1 VSSSVTD
8 AKTALRTVFLVV
20 HMGFAARYLLRTDI
34 LSTLK
39 AAGVRIV
46 ILTPNPDE
54 PYMAKEFSDSGVL
67 LERLR
72 VDWTDVSLVT
82 ASRAWSLCFYLRK
95 YTLAGGHRSEAL
107 QEKYANF
114 DAMVR
119 ARNRFLAACFRLALN
134 GLWRSHALR
143 RLLLGIETRLFTRA
157 VHDDLFDRYEPHLV
171 VTTSPGWFFPD
182 AVVLREARARGVAG
196 ATLVL
201 SWDNPTSKGY
211 RGAEPERTIVWS
223 DEMARQIAEHHDYP
237 RAQIRVEGVPHFD
250 HYVREGALLTR
261 EELCEQ
267 LGLDPA
273 RRLILFA
280 TSSPGIFRRNAA
292 VAETLAQAIA
302 TDALGVPAQLV
313 VRLHPINF
321 RPDHRTPLDEYRRL
335 VEAYPNVQLD
345 VPEVRSERL
354 RVDMAASDG
363 LRLGSLIKH
372 CDVLV
377 NVFSTTTLEA
387 FLVDRPVVLVSSEV
401 DLDRGVGG
409 RRREFHEYEHVRSVM
424 AEQAARVAYSLPEI
438 VDHLRAYLADPSLD
452 AEGRSRVAARELGPA
467 DGWSGQRIGG
477 ALLALLGVS
486 PASKE
491 PAIAPREEV
500 PG

>member
-1 VSSSVTD
+1 MSSSVTD

-107 QEKYANF
+107 QDKYADF

-119 ARNRFLAACFRLALN
+119 ARSRFLAACFRLALN

-143 RLLLGIETRLFTRA
+143 RLLLDVETRLFTRA

-182 AVVLREARARGVAG
+182 AVVLREAHARGVAS
-196 ATLVL
+196 ATLIL

-211 RGAEPERTIVWS
+211 RGAEPEQTIVWS

-237 RAQIRVEGVPHFD
+237 RAQIRVAGVPHFD
-250 HYVREGALLTR
+250 HYVREDELLTR

-280 TSSPGIFRRNAA
+280 TSSPGIFRSNAA
-292 VAETLAQAIA
+292 VAETLARAIA
-302 TDALGVPAQLV
+302 TDALGAPAQLV

-321 RPDHRTPLDEYRRL
+321 RPDHRTPFDEYRGL
-335 VEAYPNVQLD
+335 VDTYAHVHLD
-345 VPEVRSERL
+345 VPEVCSERL
-354 RVDMAASDG
+354 RVDMPASDA

-401 DLDRGVGG
+401 DLDRSTGD
-409 RRREFHEYEHVRSVM
+409 RRREFQDYEHVASVM

-438 VDHLRAYLADPSLD
+438 VEHLSTYLADPSLD
-452 AEGRSRVAARELGPA
+452 REGRRRVAARELGPA
-467 DGWSGQRIGG
+467 DGRAGKRIGRT
-477 ALLALLGVS
+477 LLALLNVS
-486 PASKE
+486 PAPE
-491 PAIAPREEV
+491 EAAIAAQEQIQ
-500 PG
+500 G